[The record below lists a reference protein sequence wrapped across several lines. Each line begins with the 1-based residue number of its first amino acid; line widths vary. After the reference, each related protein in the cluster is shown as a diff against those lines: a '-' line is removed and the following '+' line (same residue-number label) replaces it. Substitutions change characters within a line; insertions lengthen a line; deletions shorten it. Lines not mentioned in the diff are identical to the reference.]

1 MVTIKGRVVEQ
12 TTRGA
17 DEHID
22 KLAQKYLKAERY
34 PSHTP
39 NVKRII
45 FKIKPEKTFY
55 IPPINICK
63 KIK

>member
-12 TTRGA
+12 TTEGA

-22 KLAQKYLKAERY
+22 KLEVISWCRNISCR
-34 PSHTP
+34 PP

-45 FKIKPEKTFY
+45 LQKRW
-55 IPPINICK
+55 
-63 KIK
+63 